1 MTVKEQVIEVLCAA
15 NEQIANNSEANL
27 LKSGLI
33 DSYEIVEI
41 VMGLEDAFGIEIDP
55 ELVIPEN
62 FCTVNNI
69 VNLIEGI
76 SK

>member
-1 MTVKEQVIEVLCAA
+1 M
-15 NEQIANNSEANL
+15 NL
-27 LKSGLI
+27 LEAGLI

-62 FCTVNNI
+62 FCTVNSI